1 MAPRRFHHSLPALL
15 ATVAVVALCLRL
27 GFWQLDRAE
36 TKASW
41 QQQQQDRAAE
51 APLSLSEALALAEPG
66 NYPLRVRGRFDNDRV
81 ILLDNRVL
89 DRVAGYHVLTPLQS
103 DGGNWVLV
111 NRGWI
116 ARGADRDVLPEIAP
130 ISGSVEVEGFT
141 YQYSDRTFTL
151 ADDDLSSPVWPLRLQ
166 KIEIDALAAVLGVEL
181 APFEIRV
188 RPDAELESAEQ
199 MPRIWHDPV
208 MGPEKHHGYAV
219 QWFAM
224 ATAALLFFLITGFR
238 RRDGNQQDIDA

>member
-15 ATVAVVALCLRL
+15 ATLAVVALCLRL
-27 GFWQLDRAE
+27 GFWQLERAD
-36 TKASW
+36 TKARW
-41 QQQQQDRAAE
+41 QQQQLERSGHD
-51 APLSLSEALALAEPG
+51 PLSLDEALALTEPA
-66 NYPLRVRGRFDNDRV
+66 NYPLRVQGQFDNDRI

-89 DRVAGYHVLTPLQS
+89 DRVAGYHVLTPLQTD
-103 DGGNWVLV
+103 DGKWVLV
-111 NRGWI
+111 NRGWV
-116 ARGADRDVLPEIAP
+116 ARGADRNLLPDIAP
-130 ISGSVEVEGFT
+130 ISGQVAVEGFA

-151 ADDDLSSPVWPLRLQ
+151 ADDDLSMPSWPLRLQ

-188 RPDAELESAEQ
+188 HPDAVLESGEQ
-199 MPRIWHDPV
+199 MPRIWYDPV

-224 ATAALLFFLITGFR
+224 ASAALLFFLITGFR
-238 RRDGNQQDIDA
+238 RRSGEQQDIDA

>member
-36 TKASW
+36 TKANW
-41 QQQQQDRAAE
+41 QQQQQDRAAQ
-51 APLSLSEALALAEPG
+51 APLSLSEALALTEPG
-66 NYPLRVRGRFDNDRV
+66 NYPLRVQGRFDNDRV

-103 DGGNWVLV
+103 RDGNWVLV

-116 ARGADRDVLPEIAP
+116 ARGADRDVLPQIAP
-130 ISGSVEVEGFT
+130 ISGDVEVEGFT

-151 ADDDLSSPVWPLRLQ
+151 ADDDLSSPDWPLRLQ
-166 KIEIDALAAVLGVEL
+166 KIEIDALAEVLGVEL
-181 APFEIRV
+181 APFEIRTH
-188 RPDAELESAEQ
+188 PDVMLESGEQ

-224 ATAALLFFLITGFR
+224 ATAALLFFLATGFR
-238 RRDGNQQDIDA
+238 RRSGDQQDIDA

>member
-1 MAPRRFHHSLPALL
+1 MAARHFHHSLPALL
-15 ATVAVVALCLRL
+15 ATAAVVALCLRL
-27 GFWQLDRAE
+27 GFWQLDRAD
-36 TKASW
+36 TKSRW
-41 QQQQQDRAAE
+41 QQQQIERAASD
-51 APLSLSEALALAEPG
+51 PLSLKTALALEDPG
-66 NYPLRVRGRFDNDRV
+66 NYPVRLRGQFDNDRV

-89 DRVAGYHVLTPLQS
+89 DRVAGYHVLTPLQTN
-103 DGGNWVLV
+103 DGTWVLI
-111 NRGWI
+111 NRGWV
-116 ARGADRDVLPEIAP
+116 ARGADRNLLPDIAP
-130 ISGSVEVEGFT
+130 IPGDIEVEGFT

-151 ADDDLSSPVWPLRLQ
+151 ADDDLSAPDWPLRLQ
-166 KIEIDALAAVLGVEL
+166 KIEIDALAEVLGVEL

-188 RPDAELESAEQ
+188 HPDAMLESGEQ

-238 RRDGNQQDIDA
+238 RRSGDQQDINA

>member
-15 ATVAVVALCLRL
+15 ATLAVVALCLRL
-27 GFWQLDRAE
+27 GFWQLDRAD

-41 QQQQQDRAAE
+41 QQQQLERSGRDPLSLNE
-51 APLSLSEALALAEPG
+51 ALSLSEPA
-66 NYPLRVRGRFDNDRV
+66 NYPVRVHGQFDNDRV

-89 DRVAGYHVLTPLQS
+89 DRVAGYHVLTPLQT
-103 DGGNWVLV
+103 DGGKWVLV

-116 ARGADRDVLPEIAP
+116 GRGADRNVLPEITP
-130 ISGSVEVEGFT
+130 ISGDVVVEGFA

-151 ADDDLSSPVWPLRLQ
+151 ADDDLSSPRWPLRLQ

-188 RPDAELESAEQ
+188 RPDAALESGAQ

-208 MGPEKHHGYAV
+208 MGPEKHRGYAV

-238 RRDGNQQDIDA
+238 RRDGDQQDIDA

>member
-15 ATVAVVALCLRL
+15 ATLAVVALCLRL
-27 GFWQLDRAE
+27 AFWQLDRADA
-36 TKASW
+36 KANW
-41 QQQQQDRAAE
+41 QQQQLERSAN
-51 APLSLSEALALAEPG
+51 APLSLADALDLAEPG
-66 NYPLRVRGRFDNDRV
+66 NFPVRVRGQFDNDRV

-89 DRVAGYHVLTPLQS
+89 DRVAGYHVLTPLHSQ
-103 DGGNWVLV
+103 DGKWVLV
-111 NRGWI
+111 NRGWTS
-116 ARGADRDVLPEIAP
+116 RGADRNVLPNIAP
-130 ISGSVEVEGFT
+130 ISAEVEVEGFT

-151 ADDDLSSPVWPLRLQ
+151 AEDDLSIPSWPLRLQ

-188 RPDAELESAEQ
+188 HPDSMLESGEQ
-199 MPRIWHDPV
+199 MPRVWHDPV

-238 RRDGNQQDIDA
+238 RRSGDQQDIDA